1 MIKIKRI
8 GYDKSIV
15 SKSNWNKKVDKAF
28 CCPDCNTMTGNA
40 KRVGENFISTCS
52 RCGLI
57 WETK

>member
-28 CCPDCNTMTGNA
+28 CCPDCDTMTGEV
-40 KRVGENFISTCS
+40 KRNGNNFISICEK
-52 RCGLI
+52 CGLI